1 MLLNY
6 FLILTFG
13 FSEENF
19 VRISFFI
26 FFVGLVLFFT
36 LSKSLFQ
43 PLLKSDENL
52 QKAIKETFHEINIP
66 VSTIDLNS
74 KLLEKSLTDE
84 KSLKRLKRIQQAN
97 KSLLNLYEDMEYLI
111 KKEIEKI
118 EEESF
123 SLKEIISDALLEV
136 DDIKKE
142 ITILVNVEDILITC
156 DKRGFI
162 KTINNLISN
171 AVKHNIKQG
180 EIKIDLIN
188 NILSIYNSGKT
199 IDNKN
204 LFLIFDDYYQEDSSK
219 TGFGLGLSMVKEY
232 CDKNSIIIKIEQT
245 ENGTLFKL
253 NLNSITKKQS

>member
-13 FSEENF
+13 FTEENF

-26 FFVGLVLFFT
+26 FFIGLVLFFT
-36 LSKSLFQ
+36 LSRSLFQ

-52 QKAIKETFHEINIP
+52 QKAIKETFHELNIP
-66 VSTIDLNS
+66 VSTIDLNV

-84 KSLKRLKRIQQAN
+84 KSLKRLKRIHQAN
-97 KSLLNLYEDMEYLI
+97 SSLLNLYEDMEYLI
-111 KKEIEKI
+111 KKEIENV

-123 SLKEIISDALLEV
+123 YLKEIITDAISQV
-136 DDIKKE
+136 DDVKE
-142 ITILVNVEDILITC
+142 EIDILVNIEDILLTC

-171 AVKHNIKQG
+171 AVKHNIKEG
-180 EIKIDLIN
+180 EIKINLSN

-204 LFLIFDDYYQEDSSK
+204 LFLVFDDYYQEDSSK
-219 TGFGLGLSMVKEY
+219 RGFGLGLSMVKEY

-245 ENGTLFKL
+245 TNGTLFNL
-253 NLNSITKKQS
+253 NLNSIIKN